1 MAVSVHLMKIVINY
15 MNSIKCIFIQ
25 TYNIVGVFFISER
38 IFTCGNKE
46 FGILFVNKAKLIL
59 NKMQTISTLL
69 ILRKISLKIKY

>member
-1 MAVSVHLMKIVINY
+1 MDVNCSKCTFDE
-15 MNSIKCIFIQ
+15 NSYQLHEFNQMHIHTNIQ
-25 TYNIVGVFFISER
+25 DSFFLISER

-69 ILRKISLKIKY
+69 ILR